1 MECPTPTVAAVLD
14 GIERQLTEAA
24 ELVLT
29 GGVSEALHAAALHG
43 ALMLL
48 PKPLAPG
55 HIQVL
60 QRLKRWKE
68 LELIPPALHEQLQ
81 RDVMAQSRS
90 SAAGSS
96 ASDSSSPAS
105 RQPAATTAGSTP
117 PPSTAHDNRPVTDPR
132 RMRSGRN
139 WT

>member
-1 MECPTPTVAAVLD
+1 MECAGEPTTAVLLD

-68 LELIPPALHEQLQ
+68 LELIPPGLHEELQ
-81 RDVMAQSRS
+81 RV
-90 SAAGSS
+90 
-96 ASDSSSPAS
+96 
-105 RQPAATTAGSTP
+105 
-117 PPSTAHDNRPVTDPR
+117 
-132 RMRSGRN
+132 
-139 WT
+139 